1 MSVSEGV
8 IWNWVDVND
17 EFNYLNLD
25 GRVPAEMA
33 HDNDMGNAEFWT
45 SLPIKESTQRTANRR
60 FYLVEKEKLR
70 KKPPKEEL

>member
-1 MSVSEGV
+1 MPVSEGV
-8 IWNWVDVND
+8 DWKWVNVDD

-45 SLPIKESTQRTANRR
+45 SLPIKEGTQRTAQKRL
-60 FYLVEKEKLR
+60 YLIDKEKM
-70 KKPPKEEL
+70 ELVNNEL